1 MCTTCD
7 ILRRPNRESC
17 ACRFVRAKKDPA
29 KITHAKMALVER
41 GLGAKRAHAKSQ
53 SVMMMM
59 GWLCVRAGALGVC
72 VHTCGAA
79 HPLAP
84 RRGTELVV
92 ARPARAGFEH
102 SLARELNPAT
112 PGMRPRAGPGVRGVE
127 KGIAV
132 TIAWL
137 GGMTGLPERETMQ
150 AARRPAMRPK
160 VR

>member
-1 MCTTCD
+1 MKLYPHDTLITGQATEC
-7 ILRRPNRESC
+7 REQC
-17 ACRFVRAKKDPA
+17 AQELYREIKDPA
-29 KITHAKMALVER
+29 KMTNAKIDLVER

-92 ARPARAGFEH
+92 ARPARAGVEH

-112 PGMRPRAGPGVRGVE
+112 PSTRLRAGPGVRGE
-127 KGIAV
+127 QRKC
-132 TIAWL
+132 
-137 GGMTGLPERETMQ
+137 TMEQ
-150 AARRPAMRPK
+150 RLAQVFLYGKVKTPAK
-160 VR
+160 